1 MEKLKDHQL
10 DGSNRHRITA
20 PEAEESHVVD
30 GLWDVN
36 HVAAYLAVST
46 RTAWRW
52 VSEGRIPEPDVRIGK
67 TTRWRPQTVIDFIE
81 SIAQSH

>member
-1 MEKLKDHQL
+1 MNDKQCSS
-10 DGSNRHRITA
+10 GNQTA
-20 PEAEESHVVD
+20 PEAERSPFD